1 MPASTESLD
10 WLARTGLLCL
20 IWALLFSF
28 LEFVPGDTGAT
39 ILVVLSVPLV
49 LGGAEWVVKGMQ
61 LEERWRRMASFA
73 VMVILLSFA
82 FLAISGLWIFVL
94 AQVFNRY

>member
-1 MPASTESLD
+1 MRASTEDLG
-10 WLARTGLLCL
+10 WVKRVGLVWL
-20 IWALLFSF
+20 IWALLFPF
-28 LEFVPGDTGAT
+28 LGFLLGDVGAT
-39 ILVVLSVPLV
+39 VLVVLSVVLV

-82 FLAISGLWIFVL
+82 FVAISGLWIFVL
-94 AQVFNRY
+94 AQVFNRH